1 MQQHQESPSRNLPQE
16 TIIWQDWKDSQNPA
30 IYKNQ

>member
-1 MQQHQESPSRNLPQE
+1 MQQFQQSPSRNLPQE

-30 IYKNQ
+30 VYKNQ